1 MLGANVDQH
10 SKATLSN
17 TMTTGHILLFKLGLI
32 KILKINSKFSLSFII
47 TTFQVLSSHE
57 QEATT
62 KLGQHR
68 YRTFPS
74 LQKII
79 IGLKVS

>member
-10 SKATLSN
+10 SKATRSN

-57 QEATT
+57 QVATT
-62 KLGQHR
+62 KLDSTDMEHFLHCR
-68 YRTFPS
+68 KF
-74 LQKII
+74 
-79 IGLKVS
+79 

>member
-1 MLGANVDQH
+1 MLGANVGRH

-17 TMTTGHILLFKLGLI
+17 TTTTSHILLFKLGLI

-57 QEATT
+57 QLATT
-62 KLGQHR
+62 KLDSTDIEHVLH
-68 YRTFPS
+68 YRKF
-74 LQKII
+74 
-79 IGLKVS
+79 